1 MSEQDFSFSED
12 FVQTWPE
19 DYRAGFVAI
28 VGRPNAGKSTLINA
42 LVGEKIAITANQPET
57 TRKVIRG
64 IVSRELGQLVLV
76 DTPGLH
82 RPRTLL
88 GQRLN
93 DLVSEAL
100 SDVDAVALCLPA
112 DEKIGPGDRFLLE
125 KVSGMKAPIFA
136 VVTKSDKISREVLA
150 KKLFEVGQL
159 ADFAQ
164 IVPVSAAQHQ
174 QIDLL
179 TELLLGQMPFSPPLY
194 PQSATTDESE
204 ESRMAELIREAA
216 LDGVRAELPH
226 SIAVVIEDV
235 EERIRKR
242 GDHRPP
248 IVDVRATIYVERDS
262 QKGIVIGK
270 GGARMKTVGAR
281 ARAGIEELIG
291 RKVFLDM
298 RVKVAKDWQKDPKFL
313 ARLGF

>member
-1 MSEQDFSFSED
+1 MSKAQDFSDGFVHSWSEN
-12 FVQTWPE
+12 
-19 DYRAGFVAI
+19 YRAGFVAI

-64 IVSRELGQLVLV
+64 IVSRESGQLVLV

-125 KVSGMKAPIFA
+125 KVSKIKAPIFA
-136 VVTKSDKISREVLA
+136 VITKSDKISREALA
-150 KKLFEVGQL
+150 QKLLEVGQL
-159 ADFAQ
+159 ADFVE
-164 IVPVSAAQHQ
+164 IVPVSALKHEQ
-174 QIDLL
+174 
-179 TELLLGQMPFSPPLY
+179 TELLEDLLIRQMPLCPPLY
-194 PQSATTDESE
+194 PQSAITDESE

-216 LDGVRAELPH
+216 LDGVRDELPH

-235 EERIRKR
+235 EERIRSR
-242 GDHRPP
+242 GDQRPP
-248 IVDVRATIYVERDS
+248 IVDVRASIYVERDS

-270 GGARMKTVGAR
+270 GGARMKSVGAR

-291 RKVFLDM
+291 QKVFLDL